1 MNKQFNYYL
10 KFIYRNQLY
19 IQLIIIVCVII
30 GLHFIEGYQNN
41 TPPPDKPDDTQ
52 FYACHDYSSTNNL
65 GNNNYYVMNNP
76 LPRTMDGNLSDFI
89 EIYGLRS
96 YDAYHRT
103 PICDAHYNFE
113 NISDLEFRE
122 IPDGLDVEIDDIY
135 ELEATLDQNDTRDP
149 NFVYINPEYIQNK
162 LIYDEDTNQLILRFH
177 RSSESQNL
185 NFRLDSDIYN

>member
-1 MNKQFNYYL
+1 
-10 KFIYRNQLY
+10 
-19 IQLIIIVCVII
+19 
-30 GLHFIEGYQNN
+30 
-41 TPPPDKPDDTQ
+41 
-52 FYACHDYSSTNNL
+52 
-65 GNNNYYVMNNP
+65 MNNP

-149 NFVYINPEYIQNK
+149 NFVYINPEYIENK